1 MSVEPS
7 SVEPRVNTARGS
19 TEFVQPIAVLKTGSH
34 WATIKAAAAA
44 SVLAYLNDAERAPQ
58 WDEWLAGPFAKS
70 VRRTDEAGLRKARSV
85 EPHAEVRIGDA
96 VALATRP
103 YMYADLPKAL
113 ARMQV
118 AGTDLPREEA
128 PEVSDPLFTVFL
140 TETHAMTTG
149 KSAAQVAHATFLVVR
164 DHLTPAAQAQW
175 LADPSRFD
183 VVPTHPGALR
193 SLARQGAP
201 VVIHD
206 AGHTEV
212 GANTLTAVAREG
224 RRSCSPA
231 GLQCGGSATH
241 RSGRQA
247 ADQGRAR

>member
-1 MSVEPS
+1 MSTPPV
-7 SVEPRVNTARGS
+7 VEPRVSTARGS
-19 TEFVQPIAVLKTGSH
+19 TQYVQPIAILKTGSH

-70 VRRTDEAGLRKARSV
+70 VRRTDEAGLRKAGLV

-118 AGTDLPREEA
+118 AGTDLPREEV
-128 PEVSDPLFTVFL
+128 PEVSDPLFTVYLFEPQLTVFL

-164 DHLTPAAQAQW
+164 DHLTPAAREQW
-175 LADPSRFD
+175 IADPSRFD
-183 VVPTHPGALR
+183 VVPAHPVELRALVR
-193 SLARQGAP
+193 RGAP

-212 GANTLTAVAREG
+212 EPNTLTAVAVP
-224 RRSCSPA
+224 S
-231 GLQCGGSATH
+231 
-241 RSGRQA
+241 
-247 ADQGRAR
+247 